1 MNTPFFKK
9 IGNRVYIRLNQTL
22 YPEFLIDKIKKLEPG
37 AIQEVKKDSKDFLLE
52 LNVDSDRDYLDFL
65 NYLIY
70 HKKKYGA

>member
-1 MNTPFFKK
+1 MTPPFFKK
-9 IGNRVYIRLNQTL
+9 IGGSSYIRLNQAL

-37 AIQEVKKDSKDFLLE
+37 AIQEVKKDRKNFFLE

-70 HKKKYGA
+70 HKTST